1 MIDLNVVHFIALSVG
16 LAQPTGVVATQ
27 EGEDATIEQIGE
39 VEQDQDRIICKK
51 TRLTGSKFTKKICGT
66 EEQWAQLTGRA
77 RDNAAEMQRRGK
89 GLDPNGM

>member
-1 MIDLNVVHFIALSVG
+1 MIDLNVAHLMALSVS
-16 LAQPTGVVATQ
+16 LAQPTGVAT
-27 EGEDATIEQIGE
+27 EAGEDATIEQIEE